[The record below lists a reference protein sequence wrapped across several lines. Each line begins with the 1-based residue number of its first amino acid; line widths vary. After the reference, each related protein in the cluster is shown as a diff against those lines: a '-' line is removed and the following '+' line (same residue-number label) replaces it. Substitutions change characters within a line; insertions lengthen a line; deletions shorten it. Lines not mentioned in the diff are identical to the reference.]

1 MSITSMSF
9 LCFLMLGILFYYVLP
24 FSLWKKAVLLFL
36 SIVFYVSF
44 NALDLWFLGG
54 MILFSYCT
62 AFFVDEYKY
71 KRIAIISVVPVIAG
85 LAIYKYGNLYLSTL
99 DTHMRLAAPLGI
111 SFFSFKIIGYLVD
124 VYRGKCEVER
134 SFLNYATYISFFPQ
148 ISSGPIQKPAS
159 FLMQVDQVK
168 RMNFE
173 LMRHGFLLVFFGY
186 FEKIVIAERL
196 YLLVER
202 CFADM
207 NTLTPSLAL
216 IGSVAYAFQL
226 YADFDAYSNIAI
238 GIGELFG
245 ISCER
250 NFHAPYLARN
260 IKEFWER
267 WHISLSTWLKDY
279 VYIPLGGSRKGLIR
293 KYFNLIAVF
302 LVSGVWHGV
311 GWNFVLWG
319 LMNGLFRVLYDVA
332 DRLVF
337 SRVHLRF
344 KPLKWLISLVGI
356 SINFVLIVFLWILFR
371 CSSVEEIRLICG
383 LLVQLD
389 FSTISFAVPDLVMS
403 ELMVTVLLTGLLI
416 LCDILRN
423 MGFTM
428 THFGK
433 LFFPLRW
440 IVFAAVLI
448 MGILFA
454 VYGQGYDPSKFIY
467 IEF

>member
-24 FSLWKKAVLLFL
+24 FSLWKKAVLLSL
-36 SIVFYVSF
+36 SIAFYVSF
-44 NALDLWFLGG
+44 NALDLWFIGG
-54 MILFSYCT
+54 MILFSYCA
-62 AFFVDEYKY
+62 AFFVDEYRHKGVL
-71 KRIAIISVVPVIAG
+71 IGCVIPVVAG
-85 LAIYKYGNLYLSTL
+85 LAIYKYGNLVLSTL
-99 DTHMRLAAPLGI
+99 DTSMRLIAPLGI

-134 SFLNYATYISFFPQ
+134 SLLNYATYVSFFPQ
-148 ISSGPIQKPAS
+148 ISSGPIQKPDS
-159 FLMQVDQVK
+159 FLKQIEQVK

-173 LMRHGFLLVFFGY
+173 LVRHGFFLVFFGY

-196 YLLVER
+196 YLLVDH

-207 NTLTPSLAL
+207 SALTPSLAL

-293 KYFNLIAVF
+293 KYFNLVAVF
-302 LVSGVWHGV
+302 LVSGLWHGT

-319 LMNGLFRVLYDVA
+319 VMNGLFRVMYDVL
-332 DRLVF
+332 DRFLF
-337 SRVHLRF
+337 SRVHHRF
-344 KPLKWLISLVGI
+344 KPLKWVVSLLGV
-356 SINFVLIVFLWILFR
+356 SINFVMVVFLWILFR

-383 LLVQLD
+383 
-389 FSTISFAVPDLVMS
+389 
-403 ELMVTVLLTGLLI
+403 
-416 LCDILRN
+416 
-423 MGFTM
+423 
-428 THFGK
+428 
-433 LFFPLRW
+433 
-440 IVFAAVLI
+440 
-448 MGILFA
+448 
-454 VYGQGYDPSKFIY
+454 
-467 IEF
+467 

>member
-44 NALDLWFLGG
+44 NSLDLWFLGG

-71 KRIAIISVVPVIAG
+71 NRIAIISVVPVIAG

-99 DTHMRLAAPLGI
+99 DTHMRLVAPLGI

-124 VYRGKCEVER
+124 VYRGKCEAER
-134 SFLNYATYISFFPQ
+134 SLLNYATYVSFFPQ
-148 ISSGPIQKPAS
+148 ISSGPIQKPDS
-159 FLMQVDQVK
+159 FLKQISQVK
-168 RMNFE
+168 CMNFE
-173 LMRHGFLLVFFGY
+173 LVRHGFLLVFFGY

-226 YADFDAYSNIAI
+226 YADFDSYSNIAI
-238 GIGELFG
+238 GIGEMFG

-267 WHISLSTWLKDY
+267 WHISLSTWLKNY
-279 VYIPLGGSRKGLIR
+279 VYIPLGGSRKGLMR
-293 KYFNLIAVF
+293 KYFNLITVF
-302 LVSGVWHGV
+302 LVSGLWHGV

-319 LMNGLFRVLYDVA
+319 LMNGFFRVLYDVFY
-332 DRLVF
+332 RLIF

-344 KPLKWLISLVGI
+344 KPFKWVVSLVGI
-356 SINFVLIVFLWILFR
+356 SINFVLVVFLWILFR

-383 LLVQLD
+383 LLVQFD
-389 FSTISFAVPDLVMS
+389 FSAISFVIPDLAMS
-403 ELMVTVLLTGLLI
+403 EFMVTVLLTGLLI

-433 LFFPLRW
+433 MFFPLRW
-440 IVFAAVLI
+440 IVFSAVLI